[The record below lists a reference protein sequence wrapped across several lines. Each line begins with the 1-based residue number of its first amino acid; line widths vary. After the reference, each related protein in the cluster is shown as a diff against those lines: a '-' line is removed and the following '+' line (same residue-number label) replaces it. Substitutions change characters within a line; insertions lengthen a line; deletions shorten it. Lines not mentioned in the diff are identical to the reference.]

1 MTFAQN
7 VDYDLTKEKSR
18 PAVCSGGGAWGEIIV
33 NGKKYFRER
42 CARRGICCDAWF
54 KLGAQNS
61 VNNGG
66 YVYHCPPELRKDG
79 QRYAV
84 NYVWE
89 RELYIAWN
97 VTSPDAQGQTVFRLL
112 QGALEGAEPN
122 RLLAVEKAEG
132 HRGWGKETVYVFGRD
147 AVDAFLSDIKAQVDR
162 ASVDA
167 TVTYVQGNSEPF
179 RFTDEQTG
187 LELETDAIRARMEA
201 AILSLSPG
209 TEALQPKEIS
219 PNVYRAELENATVLR
234 ARVVMPLSGSAAAS
248 HALSRSCDAASSAAS
263 SGMLSVF
270 SADVARSER
279 KLSLCSARRI
289 SSVRQARTRR
299 PFR

>member
-79 QRYAV
+79 QHYAV

-147 AVDAFLSDIKAQVDR
+147 AVDAFLD
-162 ASVDA
+162 
-167 TVTYVQGNSEPF
+167 
-179 RFTDEQTG
+179 
-187 LELETDAIRARMEA
+187 
-201 AILSLSPG
+201 
-209 TEALQPKEIS
+209 
-219 PNVYRAELENATVLR
+219 
-234 ARVVMPLSGSAAAS
+234 VVMAEEIGG
-248 HALSRSCDAASSAAS
+248 R
-263 SGMLSVF
+263 G
-270 SADVARSER
+270 
-279 KLSLCSARRI
+279 
-289 SSVRQARTRR
+289 Q
-299 PFR
+299 

>member
-97 VTSPDAQGQTVFRLL
+97 VTSPDAQ
-112 QGALEGAEPN
+112 
-122 RLLAVEKAEG
+122 AVEKAEG

-147 AVDAFLSDIKAQVDR
+147 AVDAFLD
-162 ASVDA
+162 
-167 TVTYVQGNSEPF
+167 
-179 RFTDEQTG
+179 
-187 LELETDAIRARMEA
+187 
-201 AILSLSPG
+201 
-209 TEALQPKEIS
+209 
-219 PNVYRAELENATVLR
+219 
-234 ARVVMPLSGSAAAS
+234 VVMAEEIGD
-248 HALSRSCDAASSAAS
+248 R
-263 SGMLSVF
+263 G
-270 SADVARSER
+270 
-279 KLSLCSARRI
+279 
-289 SSVRQARTRR
+289 Q
-299 PFR
+299 